1 MGFLQASEGI
11 DSKNN
16 ILVSG
21 SIFGNNN
28 ATFTNTISGS
38 TVNASGTVSG
48 SIISA
53 SSTVYSGNDIIAQD
67 DVFVRGMDS
76 TTTNYERMVAVSPA
90 NGQLLYVN
98 TSSLQIPPIT
108 TYQVTSGAAPVT
120 ASINAATAK
129 SLNGGYILANPSG
142 QSSLSGGMIKIDFS
156 TVVTDYATEIIS
168 YGSGDQSERLNLE
181 ITLPSVGGGAG
192 WTGHIMGYV
201 DNNTQTY
208 GEIWITNGSAGGT
221 YSTLAAVGVTRRLDS
236 SSRTLIVMNLASR
249 RLYVHSTNLAT

>member
-1 MGFLQASEGI
+1 MGFLQASNGV
-11 DSKNN
+11 DSKSNVLITGSLFTSIN
-16 ILVSG
+16 VNAIGTVSG
-21 SIFGNNN
+21 S
-28 ATFTNTISGS
+28 TLR
-38 TVNASGTVSG
+38 ASGTVSG

-53 SSTVYSGNDIIAQD
+53 SGDIVAGD
-67 DVFVRGMDS
+67 DVYVKNMDS
-76 TTTNYERMVAVSPA
+76 TTTEYSRMVAVSPS
-90 NGQLLYVN
+90 NGRLLYVN

-129 SLNGGYILANPSG
+129 SLNGGYILANPSN

-168 YGSGDQSERLNLE
+168 YGNGDQSERLNLE

-208 GEIWITNGSAGGT
+208 GEIWITNGNAGGT
-221 YSTLAAVGVTRRLDS
+221 YDTLGAAGVTRRLDS
-236 SSRTLIVMNLASR
+236 SSRTLIVMNLAER
-249 RLYVHSTNLAT
+249 RLYVHCTNLAT

>member
-1 MGFLQASEGI
+1 MGFFQASNGI
-11 DSKNN
+11 DSKANV
-16 ILVSG
+16 LVSG
-21 SIFGNNN
+21 SVFGTSN

-38 TVNASGTVSG
+38 V
-48 SIISA
+48 ISA
-53 SSTVYSGNDIIAQD
+53 SSTVYSKNDIIAED

-76 TTTNYERMVAVSPA
+76 TTTNYERIVAVSPS

-129 SLNGGYILANPSG
+129 SLNGGYVLANPSN
-142 QSSLSGGMIKIDFS
+142 QSSNPGGMLKINFS

-192 WTGHIMGYV
+192 WTGYIMGYV

-208 GEIWITNGSAGGT
+208 GQQWITNGNAGGT
-221 YSTLAAVGVTRRLDS
+221 YNTLGAAGVTRRLDS
-236 SSRTLIVMNLASR
+236 SSRTLIVMNLANR

>member
-1 MGFLQASEGI
+1 MGFFQASNGI
-11 DSKNN
+11 DSKANV
-16 ILVSG
+16 LVSG
-21 SIFGNNN
+21 SVFGNSN

-38 TVNASGTVSG
+38 V
-48 SIISA
+48 ISA
-53 SSTVYSGNDIIAQD
+53 SSTVYSKNDIIAED

-76 TTTNYERMVAVSPA
+76 TTTNYERIVAVSPS

-108 TYQVTSGAAPVT
+108 TYQVTSGNAPVT
-120 ASINAATAK
+120 ASISAATAK
-129 SLNGGYILANPSG
+129 SLNGGYVLANPSN
-142 QSSLSGGMIKIDFS
+142 QSSNAGGMLKIS
-156 TVVTDYATEIIS
+156 LLTVVTDYATEIIS

-192 WTGHIMGYV
+192 WTGYIMGYV

-208 GEIWITNGSAGGT
+208 GQQWITNGSAGGT
-221 YSTLAAVGVTRRLDS
+221 YNTLGAAGVTRRLDS
-236 SSRTLIVMNLASR
+236 SSRTLIVMNLANR

>member
-1 MGFLQASEGI
+1 MGFFQATNGI
-11 DSKNN
+11 DSKANV
-16 ILVSG
+16 LVTG
-21 SIFGNNN
+21 SVFV
-28 ATFTNTISGS
+28 TSTISGS

-48 SIISA
+48 SIVSA
-53 SSTVYSGNDIIAQD
+53 SSTVYSADNIIAQD

-76 TTTNYERMVAVSPA
+76 TTTNYERIVAVSPST
-90 NGQLLYVN
+90 GQLLYVS
-98 TSSLQIPPIT
+98 TSSLQVPPIT

-129 SLNGGYILANPSG
+129 SLNGGYILANPSN

-168 YGSGDQSERLNLE
+168 YGNGDQTERLNLE

-208 GEIWITNGSAGGT
+208 GEIWITNGNAGGT
-221 YSTLAAVGVTRRLDS
+221 YDTLSAAGVTRRLDS
-236 SSRTLIVMNLASR
+236 SSRTLIVINLANR

>member
-1 MGFLQASEGI
+1 MGFFQASNGI
-11 DSKNN
+11 DSKANV
-16 ILVSG
+16 LVSG
-21 SIFGNNN
+21 SVFGNSN

-38 TVNASGTVSG
+38 V
-48 SIISA
+48 ISA
-53 SSTVYSGNDIIAQD
+53 SSTVYSKNDIIAED

-76 TTTNYERMVAVSPA
+76 TTTNYSRIVAVSPS

-108 TYQVTSGAAPVT
+108 TYQVTSGNAPVT
-120 ASINAATAK
+120 ASISAATAK
-129 SLNGGYILANPSG
+129 SLNGGYVLANPSN
-142 QSSLSGGMIKIDFS
+142 QSSNAGGMLKIS
-156 TVVTDYATEIIS
+156 LLTVVTDYATEIIS

-192 WTGHIMGYV
+192 WTGYIMGYV

-208 GEIWITNGSAGGT
+208 GQQWITNGSAGGT
-221 YSTLAAVGVTRRLDS
+221 YNTLGAAGVTRRLDS
-236 SSRTLIVMNLASR
+236 SSRTLIVMNLANR

>member
-1 MGFLQASEGI
+1 MGFFQATNGI
-11 DSKNN
+11 DSKANV
-16 ILVSG
+16 LVSG
-21 SIFGNNN
+21 SVFGNNN

-38 TVNASGTVSG
+38 IV
-48 SIISA
+48 SA
-53 SSTVYSGNDIIAQD
+53 SSTVYSKNDIIAED

-76 TTTNYERMVAVSPA
+76 TTTNYGRIVAVSPS

-108 TYQVTSGAAPVT
+108 TYQVTSGNAPVT
-120 ASINAATAK
+120 ASISAATAK
-129 SLNGGYILANPSG
+129 SLNGGYILANPSN
-142 QSSLSGGMIKIDFS
+142 QTGGDWGMLKIDFS

-192 WTGHIMGYV
+192 WTGYIMGYV

-208 GEIWITNGSAGGT
+208 GQQWITNGSAGGT
-221 YSTLAAVGVTRRLDS
+221 YNTLGAAGVTRRLDS
-236 SSRTLIVMNLASR
+236 SSRTLIVMNLANR